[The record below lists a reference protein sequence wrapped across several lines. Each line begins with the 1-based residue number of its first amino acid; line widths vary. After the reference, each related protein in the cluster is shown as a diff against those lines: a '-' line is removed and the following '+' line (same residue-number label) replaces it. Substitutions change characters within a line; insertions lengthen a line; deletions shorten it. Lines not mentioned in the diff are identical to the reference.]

1 MKKKV
6 LSFIFSI
13 LLLACSLGISALAAE
28 NPTAELSVDI
38 SVSGTAPATPEEYAI
53 ELKAADPANPM
64 PEGSDSGVYTLLAKG
79 KGTFGF
85 PVITYTRVG
94 VYRYTVRQVPGTTP
108 LCTYDDTVYNVCVTV
123 INDNAGGLEAYVTVR
138 MNDGG
143 DKPDNISF
151 KVSYKTDDP
160 DQPQTGDTSDIELW
174 SILMVVSL
182 LGLLAV
188 AFVKKKDVA

>member
-1 MKKKV
+1 M
-6 LSFIFSI
+6 
-13 LLLACSLGISALAAE
+13 
-28 NPTAELSVDI
+28 
-38 SVSGTAPATPEEYAI
+38 
-53 ELKAADPANPM
+53 
-64 PEGSDSGVYTLLAKG
+64 
-79 KGTFGF
+79 
-85 PVITYTRVG
+85 
-94 VYRYTVRQVPGTTP
+94 
-108 LCTYDDTVYNVCVTV
+108 